1 MVAEANPYLSDGH
14 RSREIGVG
22 EDAVNVPAHVLSCLL
37 VEFLETQIVQSEA
50 KIRLLI
56 T

>member
-1 MVAEANPYLSDGH
+1 MVTEANPNLSDGH
-14 RSREIGVG
+14 REFGVG

-37 VEFLETQIVQSEA
+37 VEFSETQIVQSEA